1 MSITLRKAAF
11 LGMLALFVV
20 VSVDPDI
27 ELQGESRVEL
37 QRVHSIRSAVGPS
50 RLLPHCALHT
60 SRKTLITLR
69 SGPSVSAAQLH
80 LNITVS
86 NRLPVLRI

>member
-27 ELQGESRVEL
+27 ELQGESRVEP
-37 QRVHSIRSAVGPS
+37 AA
-50 RLLPHCALHT
+50 CALHQERGRAVT
-60 SRKTLITLR
+60 VTPALR
-69 SGPSVSAAQLH
+69 LALLSQNLDHFAVRTFCFCCAAALEHHRVQSSSSSA
-80 LNITVS
+80 I
-86 NRLPVLRI
+86 